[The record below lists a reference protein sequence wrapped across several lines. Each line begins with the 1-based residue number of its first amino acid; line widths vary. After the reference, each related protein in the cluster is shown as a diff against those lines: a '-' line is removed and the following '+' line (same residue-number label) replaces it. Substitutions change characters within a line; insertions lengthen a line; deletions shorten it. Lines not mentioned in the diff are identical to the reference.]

1 MVKIKYYVKAG
12 FTLIELL
19 IVIAILGIL
28 AAAVM
33 IAINPNK
40 RMQEARD
47 AARLAD
53 TSQISESIAEYY
65 VTHGTY
71 PPDPAISTETEFASD
86 EGPNWIPGLDN
97 LPQDP
102 NQAGI
107 ISTLASLFNIKGI
120 KLSIRINPPVNI
132 FIVFSSIILVF

>member
-1 MVKIKYYVKAG
+1 MGKIKYFTQTG

-28 AAAVM
+28 AAAVI
-33 IAINPNK
+33 IAINPTK
-40 RMQEARD
+40 RTQEARD
-47 AARLAD
+47 AIRLAA
-53 TSQISESIAEYY
+53 TSQISQSISEYY
-65 VTHGTY
+65 VIHGAY
-71 PPDPAISTETEFASD
+71 PPDPAISAETEFASD

-107 ISTLASLFNIKGI
+107 ILPWQVYVI
-120 KLSIRINPPVNI
+120 
-132 FIVFSSIILVF
+132 